1 MTMDPSHTLPAM
13 VYTVELTSS
22 LLGTVWTLATQL
34 SALRALVQELTETN
48 VLPSVVLQ
56 SGSECSRV
64 AIKSSNGA
72 AICGELIC
80 SADSIESAGTE
91 FTKIMKKSSMI
102 SFSTDNDRPGLL
114 SEVTQLLKAHGVN
127 VKHAEINTDAA
138 SRRAIH
144 VYDVEDASTGECVPK
159 QTLVQLETAFA
170 TLHEDLKSVSA
181 IPAVRRTGRPAQEV
195 AVYAGQR
202 SYFVRLACPSKIGN
216 AWRMVAD
223 LDPLRRTIKE
233 LTHSAEL
240 PAVEVQMVSA
250 LNEPYLQVVGVR
262 VNDAN
267 DQEVV
272 CKGATAEAVLSDF
285 STTMLSGKPNVV
297 TGHTTVKFKTESD
310 RPGLLAD
317 VTALLKLHGA
327 NITQAEITT
336 DNASGGALHIYT
348 VEDSVT
354 GQGLSEA
361 SLSQMQAAF
370 TALRDAATET
380 R

>member
-1 MTMDPSHTLPAM
+1 MAMAPSQTLPAM

-22 LLGTVWTLATQL
+22 LLGTAWTLATQL
-34 SALRALVQELTETN
+34 AALRALVQQLTETN

-56 SGSECSRV
+56 SGLESSRV
-64 AIKSSNGA
+64 AIKACHGASS
-72 AICGELIC
+72 CEELIC
-80 SADSIESAGTE
+80 SADTIESAGTE
-91 FTKIMKKSSMI
+91 FIKIMKKSSMI

-114 SEVTQLLKAHGVN
+114 AEVTQLLKAHGVN
-127 VKHAEINTDAA
+127 IKHAEINTDAV

-170 TLHEDLKSVSA
+170 TLHDNLKSVSA
-181 IPAVRRTGRPAQEV
+181 IPAVRRTGRPGNEV

-202 SYFVRLACPSKIGN
+202 SYFVRVACPSIIGN
-216 AWRMVAD
+216 TWTLAAT

-240 PAVEVQMVSA
+240 PAVQVQMVSA
-250 LNEPYLQVVGVR
+250 FDKPCFEVVGVR
-262 VNDAN
+262 VNDVN

-272 CKGATAEAVLSDF
+272 CKGATAEAVLSEF
-285 STTMLSGKPNVV
+285 STVLSGKQNVV
-297 TGHTTVKFKTESD
+297 TGHTTVRFRTESD

-327 NITQAEITT
+327 NITQAQITT

-348 VEDSVT
+348 LEDAAT
-354 GQGLSEA
+354 GHGLSDA
-361 SLSQMQAAF
+361 SLSHLQAAF
-370 TALRDAATET
+370 TALRDAANKT